1 MMNFLAGT
9 VEAAEED
16 NDAQSVSLP
25 TKSAD
30 KALPSWLDREQ
41 QPYDAPAPVPSAVQP
56 PALLSSAAPAAAAAS
71 PLPSPPQPSP
81 PPRSTQ
87 PLPAQSLLDTVRMLY
102 DSPSPS
108 TDIVQLVVSRLDDF
122 PLLKLGRNGVAE
134 MRSIFFSADG
144 LELLWKG
151 KRGSYDV
158 VPVQKLVGVSLDF
171 PVDGD
176 ADDAVAKLRDSQ
188 LSFVLQFRHRSI
200 MLAARSEL
208 ERRMFLSGVL
218 CLRDKAAGCTVGQDI
233 WQDIAPMLFE
243 TPQSALQLQPHA
255 ASVRKKRSSVVS
267 GQGIGVLLSAAQ
279 STQQHRISVAKP
291 ALPLLSAASSNDS
304 LPPPAV
310 VKHMAVQKRI
320 VRAASEDIVIE
331 CRAQL
336 MSDGTVVVLRDAA
349 AHKEEG
355 SVELAIS
362 SAFDVSSSDGKC
374 LVWTSEVA

>member
-1 MMNFLAGT
+1 
-9 VEAAEED
+9 
-16 NDAQSVSLP
+16 
-25 TKSAD
+25 
-30 KALPSWLDREQ
+30 
-41 QPYDAPAPVPSAVQP
+41 
-56 PALLSSAAPAAAAAS
+56 
-71 PLPSPPQPSP
+71 
-81 PPRSTQ
+81 
-87 PLPAQSLLDTVRMLY
+87 MLY

-108 TDIVQLVVSRLDDF
+108 TDIVQLVVSRLEDF

-158 VPVQKLVGVSLDF
+158 VPVQKLVGVTLDF

-233 WQDIAPMLFE
+233 WQDIAPLLFE
-243 TPQSALQLQPHA
+243 TPHSPLQLLPHA
-255 ASVRKKRSSVVS
+255 ASVRKKRGSIIS
-267 GQGIGVLLSAAQ
+267 GHGVLLSAAQ

-291 ALPLLSAASSNDS
+291 ALPLLPAASSNDS

-310 VKHMAVQKRI
+310 VKNMAVQKRI

-355 SVELAIS
+355 SVELAVS
-362 SAFDVSSSDGKC
+362 SAFDVSSSDGKS